1 MAVFVL
7 GLFISGTNGTIHQM
21 DGELFG
27 MILPQSLPKRGDYNA
42 LSQGDIS
49 TYYASVRHSEN
60 NTLRSTFE
68 WTNGSRSLRT
78 TAPMALTNSVM
89 H

>member
-7 GLFISGTNGTIHQM
+7 GLFISGNNGTMHQM
-21 DGELFG
+21 DGDLFG
-27 MILPQSLPKRGDYNA
+27 VIVPQSLPKQGDYTA

-78 TAPMALTNSVM
+78 TPPMAQTNSVM

>member
-7 GLFISGTNGTIHQM
+7 GLFISGTNGALHQM
-21 DGELFG
+21 DGDPLGTALVQAALNHE
-27 MILPQSLPKRGDYNA
+27 DY
-42 LSQGDIS
+42 SS
-49 TYYASVRHSEN
+49 YYASARHSEN

-78 TAPMALTNSVM
+78 TPPMAQTNSVM